1 VNEIIA
7 AAEPAGTERPRSIDL
22 AWGDPR
28 AARSQVIVIEAP
40 GPEPA
45 VEIEIGP

>member
-1 VNEIIA
+1 MSEIVA

-28 AARSQVIVIEAP
+28 SARTPVIVIEAP
-40 GPEPA
+40 GPEPSA
-45 VEIEIGP
+45 EIEAGL